1 MARIGIIGTGW
12 GARVQVP
19 AFRDAG
25 LDVTGIA
32 GAHRNKTRRVAEE
45 LDVKPYDDWRELI
58 AADDVD
64 LVSIVTP
71 PAEHV
76 AMAIAS
82 LDGGKHVLSE
92 KPAALNAREAE
103 QLVDAAQ
110 SHPALLALIDHELRF
125 LPAWRAAR
133 ERVRELGAI
142 RYIEVRYAS
151 PSRGDRTR
159 EWNWWS
165 DATRGGGVWGAVG
178 SHFIDAVR
186 YFAGEIDAVQAM
198 LSTIIRE
205 RPFGEGTREVTSD
218 DLAAV
223 HLRLRNC
230 GVAVM
235 TFSGV
240 ASGPDEATTMTIHGE
255 DGALRLLREELLT
268 AIQGEPFTR
277 AAGGPLEDRRGNSP
291 GGAFGTGTLH
301 LGRAL
306 KAALDDN
313 DASALAPAATFADGL
328 AHQRVLDAARMS
340 SGTDGRWVRVSG

>member
-45 LDVKPYDDWRELI
+45 LDVKAYDDWRELI

-110 SHPALLALIDHELRF
+110 SHPTQLALIDHELRF

-165 DATRGGGVWGAVG
+165 DATRGGGV
-178 SHFIDAVR
+178 
-186 YFAGEIDAVQAM
+186 
-198 LSTIIRE
+198 
-205 RPFGEGTREVTSD
+205 
-218 DLAAV
+218 
-223 HLRLRNC
+223 
-230 GVAVM
+230 
-235 TFSGV
+235 
-240 ASGPDEATTMTIHGE
+240 
-255 DGALRLLREELLT
+255 
-268 AIQGEPFTR
+268 
-277 AAGGPLEDRRGNSP
+277 
-291 GGAFGTGTLH
+291 
-301 LGRAL
+301 
-306 KAALDDN
+306 
-313 DASALAPAATFADGL
+313 
-328 AHQRVLDAARMS
+328 
-340 SGTDGRWVRVSG
+340 